1 MAARLLYHK
10 KVTGDELLIIDPHQE
25 PIETWK
31 SFTNKIGMHYLRSP
45 SVHHLNPDP
54 YSLKKYAKSNDYAQA
69 FKGYYQRPRL
79 DMFNQHCMELFN
91 HIGLQSSWKQ
101 DTVEGL
107 NYESGC
113 WSVTT
118 ASHQSFDTEKVVLA
132 MGINHQPHYPTW
144 AADMKEEYPD
154 KIMHVFEDGEDINID
169 NSIAVVGGGMTA
181 AHLANTLS
189 QRRHGSVTLIKR
201 HPFRQKDFDSDPGW
215 LGPKYLNKYNQI
227 TCYKER
233 RAMIQEARHRGTITK
248 GLYVSLKRQEKNK
261 KLTIVTDEIKKV
273 YPSKQGLEIKM
284 KNSSRVH
291 TDALLLATGAES
303 GLPGREW
310 LTTVIQEYNLPCA
323 PCGFPVV
330 DSRLQWKKGL
340 FVAGAL
346 AELEL
351 GPVARNIAGARKAA
365 ARIVES
371 S

>member
-1 MAARLLYHK
+1 MAARLLHHQ
-10 KVTGDELLIIDPHQE
+10 KVTEDELLIIDPHRE
-25 PIETWK
+25 PIEAWK
-31 SFTNKIGMHYLRSP
+31 SFTNKIGMSYLRSP

-79 DMFNQHCMELFN
+79 DMFNQHCTELFD
-91 HIGLQSSWKQ
+91 HLGLQSCWKQ

-107 NYESGC
+107 DYHRGL

-118 ASHQSFDTEKVVLA
+118 ASNQSFDAENVVLA
-132 MGINHQPHYPTW
+132 MGVNHRPHYPEW
-144 AADMKEEYPD
+144 AAELKAEFPD
-154 KIMHVFEDGEDINID
+154 RIMHVFEEREGINL
-169 NSIAVVGGGMTA
+169 NHSIAVVGGGMTA

-189 QRRHGSVTLIKR
+189 QRSHGLVTLIKR

-233 RAMIQEARHRGTITK
+233 RTLIQKARHLGSITK
-248 GLYVSLKRQEKNK
+248 GLYVRLKRHERDR

-273 YPSKQGLEIKM
+273 CPSKKGLEIKM
-284 KNSSRVH
+284 KNSPPIQ

-303 GLPGREW
+303 SLPGREW
-310 LTTVIQEYNLPCA
+310 LSAVIQEHHLPCA

-365 ARIVES
+365 ARIAES